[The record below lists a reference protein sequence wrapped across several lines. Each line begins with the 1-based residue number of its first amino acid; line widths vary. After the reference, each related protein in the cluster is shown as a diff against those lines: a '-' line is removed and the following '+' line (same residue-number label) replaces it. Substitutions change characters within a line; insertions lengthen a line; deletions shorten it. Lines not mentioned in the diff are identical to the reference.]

1 MVSHQSSVNAPRS
14 TPGSSDPVK
23 SSLFLFIC
31 SPSRHLPRLSV
42 PRCQPSGDEVL
53 FVRPDAVWDKSKP
66 ISGGIP
72 LCFPQFGPGAMQQ
85 HGFARNVDWVVC
97 STSADPNPDDPEPSV
112 MFKLKDNDYTR
123 EMWDVGFEATYEVTL
138 RRDKLKVEF
147 CVRNPPDAEA
157 PIDFTAAVHTYVEV
171 VDAASPECLVSGLK
185 GKRYIDKAVD
195 IDNLAPEPCAGDV
208 TFGTGL
214 VDRVFQETEPEA
226 LLHVGTGAA
235 VSVENTHG
243 WTDTVVWNPHE
254 TLDMEGTWKKFVCVE
269 SAAISKKV
277 TLEPEKVW
285 RAETNLC
292 VVDL

>member
-1 MVSHQSSVNAPRS
+1 
-14 TPGSSDPVK
+14 
-23 SSLFLFIC
+23 LFLFIC

-195 IDNLAPEPCAGDV
+195 ANNLAPEPCAGDV

-254 TLDMEGTWKKFVCVE
+254 TLDKEGDVE
-269 SAAISKKV
+269 EV
-277 TLEPEKVW
+277 RVRGERRDLEEGDT
-285 RAETNLC
+285 RAGEG
-292 VVDL
+292 VEGGDLTCAWWTCNS